1 VDSNF
6 LGIPEVSSSS
16 WYGEFSEGLFRA
28 IAFGL
33 YGIRQGVNCGDGF
46 CRRSIGVNGLVM
58 ELAMR
63 ESWGDGEELHI
74 HTGELVFCQAKFP
87 EIITENSRFLT
98 REFPDYYR
106 PPGRLIKTAKNR
118 YFPPLNPSIPM
129 LSANLMNSIDSQED
143 QPHTISLAVLSE
155 SHTGL

>member
-74 HTGELVFCQAKFP
+74 HTGELTVEGRCLQKERLSMLQTTLLWLILLRKFLLSLVGSFRKMVMP
-87 EIITENSRFLT
+87 SMEKYSGVSGVMTSSVTMRMHFFNSDIPGEIS
-98 REFPDYYR
+98 
-106 PPGRLIKTAKNR
+106 
-118 YFPPLNPSIPM
+118 
-129 LSANLMNSIDSQED
+129 
-143 QPHTISLAVLSE
+143 
-155 SHTGL
+155 

>member
-1 VDSNF
+1 
-6 LGIPEVSSSS
+6 L
-16 WYGEFSEGLFRA
+16 EFKHVAVKETGL
-28 IAFGL
+28 
-33 YGIRQGVNCGDGF
+33 
-46 CRRSIGVNGLVM
+46 
-58 ELAMR
+58 ELR
-63 ESWGDGEELHI
+63 ESRLIVQALRALGKDHVSQNVI
-74 HTGELVFCQAKFP
+74 RKISDVFCQAKFP